1 MDIACRLEMSSA
13 PTSVTLQSG
22 ERISNIVRYH
32 SVRAAV
38 GVGWNKV
45 RNKFERDQ
53 GGSVQQFNITNS
65 RTEFS
70 RPVILALN
78 LQGFLPPSQAPF
90 IPLTQ

>member
-1 MDIACRLEMSSA
+1 MSSA

-53 GGSVQQFNITNS
+53 AGSVQQFNITNS
-65 RTEFS
+65 RSVQSAGYS
-70 RPVILALN
+70 RFEPA
-78 LQGFLPPSQAPF
+78 G
-90 IPLTQ
+90 IPTSIASSFYSSHSVN